1 MRRSLCRALVLLC
14 MIGSGAAFVST
25 VHAQA
30 RQEKSTHAQAR
41 QEKSKSAAKQVKPG
55 KPSKRAVASAPKPA
69 SRAKI
74 AAAAGAAGVAGVA
87 GVAGAAASA
96 PSAKP
101 LVPNTAEARLLD
113 IIQLVKRQELDAAL
127 KGAAQ
132 LTADVPNFR
141 AAQLVY
147 ADLLRFKTGRV
158 TGWAN
163 APTSEV
169 TQMLVKHVAVDPKAT
184 VAPPQELQEQAHG
197 LQKELQRRVHG
208 AGVLP
213 AAGSVPREFQML
225 GNSVRHAVAIDASK
239 SRLYLFN
246 NDKGKL
252 RLIGDFYISIGKFG
266 MGKSLEGDQ
275 RTPQGVYFIGR
286 QIPGPRLPEFYGKG
300 ALTLNYPN
308 DWDKAVERSGD
319 GIWLHGSPPDQFAR
333 LPEASD
339 GCIVLAN
346 PDLILLMKTL
356 DRQTPVLIRDKLQ
369 WTAPSERAQAKT
381 VDTFARVLDSWQQ
394 AWKSA
399 DPRLLAKMY
408 GQEPGAE
415 HAPRAR
421 LMEFFRLADIGVQ
434 DLSVYSWKD
443 PQGEIRIV
451 DMQVGSRK
459 AGKTLPLRQYWRRMG
474 DRWEVLSEEIRG

>member
-1 MRRSLCRALVLLC
+1 MRRSFCRALLLLC
-14 MIGSGAAFVST
+14 MIGGSTAFVST
-25 VHAQA
+25 AQAQA
-30 RQEKSTHAQAR
+30 RH
-41 QEKSKSAAKQVKPG
+41 EKSKSVAKPAKFSKLDTSVKPA
-55 KPSKRAVASAPKPA
+55 KRAVEPKPGT
-69 SRAKI
+69 RAKI
-74 AAAAGAAGVAGVA
+74 AAAAGAAGA
-87 GVAGAAASA
+87 AGALAVSTSA
-96 PSAKP
+96 TP
-101 LVPNTAEARLLD
+101 LVPDTAEARLLE
-113 IIQLVKRQELDAAL
+113 IVQLVKRQELDAAL

-147 ADLLRFKTGRV
+147 ADLLRFKTGRM

-169 TQMLVKHVAVDPKAT
+169 TQLLVKHVPADPKAT
-184 VAPPQELQEQAHG
+184 PAPPQELQEQAHG

-213 AAGSVPREFQML
+213 APAGSVPREFQAL
-225 GNSVRHAVAIDASK
+225 GASVRHAVAIDASK
-239 SRLYLFN
+239 SRLYLFRHE
-246 NDKGKL
+246 KGRL

-266 MGKSLEGDQ
+266 MGKTLEGDQ

-308 DWDKAVERSGD
+308 DWDKSVERSGD

-369 WTAPSERAQAKT
+369 WTVPSERANAKT
-381 VDTFARVLDSWQQ
+381 ADTFVHVLDNWQQ

-399 DPRLLAKMY
+399 DPLLLAKMY

-421 LMEFFRLADIGVQ
+421 LLEFFRIADIGVQ

-443 PQGEIRIV
+443 TQGEVRIV
-451 DMQVGSRK
+451 DMQIGSRK
-459 AGKTLPLRQYWRRMG
+459 AAKTLPLRQYWRRVG

>member
-1 MRRSLCRALVLLC
+1 MRRSFCRALLLLC
-14 MIGSGAAFVST
+14 MIGGSAAFVST
-25 VHAQA
+25 AHAQPG
-30 RQEKSTHAQAR
+30 H
-41 QEKSKSAAKQVKPG
+41 EKSKSVAKPAKFSRPDKSVKPA
-55 KPSKRAVASAPKPA
+55 KRAVEPKPGT
-69 SRAKI
+69 RAKI
-74 AAAAGAAGVAGVA
+74 AAAAGAAGA
-87 GVAGAAASA
+87 AGAVAVSRSA
-96 PSAKP
+96 TP
-101 LVPNTAEARLLD
+101 LVPDTAEARLLE
-113 IIQLVKRQELDAAL
+113 IVQLVKRQELDAAL

-147 ADLLRFKTGRV
+147 ADLLRFKTGRM

-169 TQMLVKHVAVDPKAT
+169 SQLLVKHVPADPKAT
-184 VAPPQELQEQAHG
+184 PAPPQELQEQAHG

-213 AAGSVPREFQML
+213 APAGSVPREFQAL
-225 GNSVRHAVAIDASK
+225 GASVRHAVAIDASK
-239 SRLYLFN
+239 SRLYLFRHE
-246 NDKGKL
+246 KGKL

-266 MGKSLEGDQ
+266 MGKTLEGDQ

-308 DWDKAVERSGD
+308 DWDKSVERSGD

-369 WTAPSERAQAKT
+369 WTAPSERASAKT
-381 VDTFARVLDSWQQ
+381 ADTFVHVLDNWQQ

-399 DPRLLAKMY
+399 DPRLLANMY

-421 LMEFFRLADIGVQ
+421 LLEFFRIADIGVQ
-434 DLSVYSWKD
+434 DLSVYFWKD
-443 PQGEIRIV
+443 PQGEVRIV
-451 DMQVGSRK
+451 DMQIGSRK
-459 AGKTLPLRQYWRRMG
+459 AGKTLPLRQYWRRVG

>member
-1 MRRSLCRALVLLC
+1 MRRSLCRALLLLC
-14 MIGSGAAFVST
+14 MIGSGAAFAST
-25 VHAQA
+25 AHGQ
-30 RQEKSTHAQAR
+30 TR
-41 QEKSKSAAKQVKPG
+41 QEKSKPAAKPAKLTKPAKAVKPA
-55 KPSKRAVASAPKPA
+55 KRAVSVEPKPGT
-69 SRAKI
+69 RARI
-74 AAAAGAAGVAGVA
+74 AAAAGAAGA
-87 GVAGAAASA
+87 AGAVAVS
-96 PSAKP
+96 SSTTP

-147 ADLLRFKTGRV
+147 ADLLRFKTGRM

-169 TQMLVKHVAVDPKAT
+169 TQLLVKHVPADPKVAP
-184 VAPPQELQEQAHG
+184 APPQELQQQAHG

-213 AAGSVPREFQML
+213 APAGSVPREFQAL
-225 GNSVRHAVAIDASK
+225 GASVRHAVAIDASK
-239 SRLYLFN
+239 SRLYLFSHE
-246 NDKGKL
+246 KGKL

-266 MGKSLEGDQ
+266 MGKTLEGDQ

-308 DWDKAVERSGD
+308 DWDKAVDRSGD

-369 WTAPSERAQAKT
+369 WAAPTERAQSKT
-381 VDTFARVLDSWQQ
+381 ADTFAHVLDNWQQ
-394 AWKSA
+394 AWKAA
-399 DPRLLAKMY
+399 DPGLLTKMY
-408 GQEPGAE
+408 GREPGAD
-415 HAPRAR
+415 HQPKAR
-421 LMEFFRLADIGVQ
+421 LLEYFRFTDIGVQ

-443 PQGEIRIV
+443 PQGEVRIV
-451 DMQVGSRK
+451 DMQIGSRK

-474 DRWEVLSEEIRG
+474 DRWQVLSEEIRG

>member
-1 MRRSLCRALVLLC
+1 MRRSFYRALLLLC
-14 MIGSGAAFVST
+14 IVGSNAAFLST
-25 VHAQA
+25 AHAQT
-30 RQEKSTHAQAR
+30 RQEKA
-41 QEKSKSAAKQVKPG
+41 KPPAKQAKLAKPVKSVKPA
-55 KPSKRAVASAPKPA
+55 KRAVGGVVEPKA
-69 SRAKI
+69 GTRAKI
-74 AAAAGAAGVAGVA
+74 AAAAGAAGA
-87 GVAGAAASA
+87 AGAVAVSRSA
-96 PSAKP
+96 TP
-101 LVPNTAEARLLD
+101 LVPDTAEARLLE
-113 IIQLVKRQELDAAL
+113 IVQLVKRQELDAAL

-147 ADLLRFKTGRV
+147 ADLLRFKTGRM

-169 TQMLVKHVAVDPKAT
+169 TQLLVKHVPVDPKAT
-184 VAPPQELQEQAHG
+184 PAPPQELQEQAHG

-213 AAGSVPREFQML
+213 APAGSVPREFRAL
-225 GNSVRHAVAIDASK
+225 GASVRHAVAIDASK
-239 SRLYLFN
+239 SRLYLFRHE
-246 NDKGKL
+246 KGKL

-266 MGKSLEGDQ
+266 MGKTLEGDQ

-308 DWDKAVERSGD
+308 DWDRSVERSGD

-369 WTAPSERAQAKT
+369 WAAPSERASAKT
-381 VDTFARVLDSWQQ
+381 ADSFVHVLDNWQQ

-421 LMEFFRLADIGVQ
+421 LLEFFRIADIGVQ
-434 DLSVYSWKD
+434 DMSVYSWKD
-443 PQGEIRIV
+443 PQGEVRIV
-451 DMQVGSRK
+451 DMQIGSRK
-459 AGKTLPLRQYWRRMG
+459 AGKTLPLRQYWRRVG

>member
-1 MRRSLCRALVLLC
+1 MRRTLYRALLVLC
-14 MIGSGAAFVST
+14 FGAVSVAT
-25 VHAQA
+25 AQA
-30 RQEKSTHAQAR
+30 ETR
-41 QEKSKSAAKQVKPG
+41 QEKSKSVA
-55 KPSKRAVASAPKPA
+55 KPSKRAVVAAPKLA
-69 SRAKI
+69 SRARL
-74 AAAAGAAGVAGVA
+74 AAAAGAAGTGA
-87 GVAGAAASA
+87 AAASA
-96 PSAKP
+96 ASAKP
-101 LVPNTAEARLLD
+101 LVPHTAEARLLEV
-113 IIQLVKRQELDAAL
+113 IQLVKRQELDAAL

-169 TQMLVKHVAVDPKAT
+169 TQLLVKHVPTDPKAT
-184 VAPPQELQEQAHG
+184 PAPPQELQEQAHG

-208 AGVLP
+208 AGAVL
-213 AAGSVPREFQML
+213 AAGSVPREFLQL
-225 GNSVRHAVAIDASK
+225 GASVRHAVAIDASK
-239 SRLYLFN
+239 SRLYLFR

-286 QIPGPRLPEFYGKG
+286 QIPGARLPDFYGKG

-369 WTAPSERAQAKT
+369 WAGPADKTHATAA
-381 VDTFARVLDSWQQ
+381 DTFVRVLDNWQQ
-394 AWKSA
+394 AWKST
-399 DPRLLAKMY
+399 DPVLLTKMY
-408 GQEPGAE
+408 GQEPTAE

-421 LMEFFRLADIGVQ
+421 LTEFFRFADIGVQ
-434 DLSVYSWKD
+434 DLSVYAWKD
-443 PQGEIRIV
+443 PLGEVRIV
-451 DMQVGSRK
+451 DMQIGSRK
-459 AGKTLPLRQYWRRMG
+459 AGKTLPLRQYWRRIG
-474 DRWEVLSEEIRG
+474 DRWEVLSEEIRS

>member
-1 MRRSLCRALVLLC
+1 
-14 MIGSGAAFVST
+14 MIGGSTAFMST
-25 VHAQA
+25 GHAQA
-30 RQEKSTHAQAR
+30 RH
-41 QEKSKSAAKQVKPG
+41 EKSKTVAKSAKPDKSVKPA
-55 KPSKRAVASAPKPA
+55 KRAVEPKPGT
-69 SRAKI
+69 RAKI
-74 AAAAGAAGVAGVA
+74 AAAAGAAA
-87 GVAGAAASA
+87 AGAVAVST
-96 PSAKP
+96 PTTP
-101 LVPNTAEARLLD
+101 LVPDTAEARLLE
-113 IIQLVKRQELDAAL
+113 IIQLVKRQDLDAAL
-127 KGAAQ
+127 KAAAQ

-147 ADLLRFKTGRV
+147 ADLLRFKTGRM

-169 TQMLVKHVAVDPKAT
+169 TQLLVKHVPADPKAT
-184 VAPPQELQEQAHG
+184 PAPAQELQEQAHG

-213 AAGSVPREFQML
+213 APAGSVPREFQAL
-225 GNSVRHAVAIDASK
+225 GASVRHAVAIDASK
-239 SRLYLFN
+239 SRLYLFRHE
-246 NDKGKL
+246 KGRL

-266 MGKSLEGDQ
+266 MGKTLEGDQ

-308 DWDKAVERSGD
+308 DWDKSVERSGD

-369 WTAPSERAQAKT
+369 WTAPSERARASSA
-381 VDTFARVLDSWQQ
+381 DTFVHVLDNWQQ

-399 DPRLLAKMY
+399 DPGMLAKMY

-421 LMEFFRLADIGVQ
+421 LLEFFRIADIGVQ

-443 PQGEIRIV
+443 TQGEVRIV
-451 DMQVGSRK
+451 DMQIGSRK
-459 AGKTLPLRQYWRRMG
+459 AGKTLPLRQYWRRIG